1 MGWRFTFLTAF
12 CLTAGIS
19 GFVSGQQPGQ
29 TLTDAMLGQQTAYYA
44 PPLQGARPGGY
55 YPPRSQPPA
64 SNPSGTFAAPRGV
77 YDRSFGGAPTPG
89 YGASP
94 IRVAQAPPLAAG
106 PANGL
111 QPRATAP
118 APTPAPIPAMPAN
131 GWATQAGESDNGW
144 APDYDGGW
152 PCGPRRA
159 GPGGAGSWGFDMPQ
173 HYVYYPPMHGYY
185 YFHPYHYTHV
195 PAQQAFT
202 SQFGVDTRNPYSND
216 FFKVVYAE
224 YRASLIR
231 PASEPI
237 GTPPPESPTDTIKK
251 LKSLKDEGVLS
262 DEEFEAKKAEILQR
276 M

>member
-1 MGWRFTFLTAF
+1 MVGRFMFVMAV
-12 CLTAGIS
+12 CLSTVIS
-19 GFVSGQQPGQ
+19 GVALGQPPGQ

-44 PPLQGARPGGY
+44 PPLQGTRLGGY
-55 YPPRSQPPA
+55 YPPRSQPAP
-64 SNPSGTFAAPRGV
+64 SNPSGVFAAPRGV
-77 YDRSFGGAPTPG
+77 YDRSFGGVQSPG
-89 YGASP
+89 YGALP
-94 IRVAQAPPLAAG
+94 IRVAQAPTLAPG
-106 PANGL
+106 PANGP
-111 QPRATAP
+111 QPRPAAP
-118 APTPAPIPAMPAN
+118 APTPAPIPAAPAN
-131 GWATQAGESDNGW
+131 GWAGHGGEVDNAW
-144 APDYDGGW
+144 PADHDGGW
-152 PCGPRRA
+152 PCGGRRT
-159 GPGGAGSWGFDMPQ
+159 GPGGGGSWGFDMPQ

-195 PAQQAFT
+195 PAQQGFT

-224 YRASLIR
+224 YKASLIR

-251 LKSLKDEGVLS
+251 LKSLKDEGILS